1 MNKQR
6 QKGTVY
12 SGLFHLFLLV
22 LAIFGLPSIL
32 QIKPPPEPES
42 ITVDILPVSAMSNV
56 KPRELQPEPQ
66 KPEEKPKEA
75 EQKKPSPPVK
85 TAKETAPPPPAEKP
99 AEIKKPEEKKKE
111 EKKKP
116 DEKKEKEKEKPKEDD
131 LAAILK
137 AVKETAQKE
146 KKDKEKAASDKAE
159 TPAKSDRYDESM
171 PLSLSEK
178 DAIRNQIA
186 KCWNVPA
193 GAKDAQDLVVTLRL
207 QLEQTGVVT
216 SVELASSN
224 QSRYNSDTF
233 FRAAADS
240 AIRAVR
246 QCSPLQNLDP
256 QKYGTWKDMELTFNP
271 KDMLL

>member
-1 MNKQR
+1 VNKQR
-6 QKGTVY
+6 RKGTLY
-12 SGLFHLFLLV
+12 SGVFHFLLLV

-32 QIKPPPEPES
+32 QITPPPEPVP

-56 KPRELQPEPQ
+56 KPREAQPEPP

-85 TAKETAPPPPAEKP
+85 TAKETAPPPPSEKP
-99 AEIKKPEEKKKE
+99 AEIKKPVEKKKE
-111 EKKKP
+111 PEKKKP
-116 DEKKEKEKEKPKEDD
+116 DEKKEDKKKIQEDD

-137 AVKETAQKE
+137 AVKDTAQKE
-146 KKDKEKAASDKAE
+146 KKDKEKTAAEKTE
-159 TPAKSDRYDESM
+159 TQAKSERYDESM
-171 PLSLSEK
+171 PLSISEK
-178 DAIRNQIA
+178 DDIRNQIA

-207 QLEQTGVVT
+207 QLEPTGTVL

-246 QCSPLQNLDP
+246 QCSPLTRLDP

-271 KDMLL
+271 KDMLF